1 MFLECAELARC
12 VMSEDATPVSAVNAT
27 PEMILW
33 LSQLYR
39 LIDFN
44 VDSATPARD
53 ASTDRFESLPR
64 QLYAQT

>member
-1 MFLECAELARC
+1 
-12 VMSEDATPVSAVNAT
+12 MSEDATPVSAVNAT

-44 VDSATPARD
+44 VASATPARD
-53 ASTDRFESLPR
+53 ASTDRFELLPR